1 MISLQN
7 LKKSYKAGGS
17 LVHAVDNVSLEV
29 SKGDFTAIL
38 GHSGS
43 GKTTLLN
50 LIGGLTRPDSGT
62 VTIDNTNIWNINDN
76 RLSELRNEKMNFIFQ
91 FSSLLPTLTVLEN
104 VILPTVFSS
113 SKSGENTSYALELL
127 DLVGMTDKKN
137 SYPSQLSGG
146 QQRRAAIAR
155 AFINN
160 PAIILA
166 DEPTGDLDEETE
178 REVVKLFQKFNE
190 EKKITFLIV
199 THSSELASMTQKQLK
214 MTNGQ
219 LTVLST

>member
-1 MISLQN
+1 MISLKN
-7 LKKSYKAGGS
+7 LKKSYKAGGNI
-17 LVHAVDNVSLEV
+17 VKAVDDVSLDIN
-29 SKGDFTAIL
+29 KGDFTAIL

-62 VTIDNTNIWNINDN
+62 VILEETNIWKISDN

-104 VILPTVFSS
+104 VILPTAFSS
-113 SKSGENTSYALELL
+113 NKNEDYSKYALELL
-127 DLVGMTDKKN
+127 NMVGMSDKTN

-155 AFINN
+155 AFINR
-160 PAIILA
+160 PSIILA

-178 REVVKLFQKFNE
+178 HDVVKLFQQFNRE
-190 EKKITFLIV
+190 QGMTFLIV
-199 THSSELASMTQKQLK
+199 THSSELSSMTNKQLK

-219 LTVLST
+219 LAIKQD

>member
-1 MISLQN
+1 LISLQN

-17 LVHAVDNVSLEV
+17 LVYAVDNVSLEV

-104 VILPTVFSS
+104 VILPTIFSS
-113 SKSGENTSYALELL
+113 SKSGENTTYALELL

-219 LTVLST
+219 LTILTT